1 MTWRQEL
8 AEMLPWV
15 TLYKRSRPCDGY
27 RWGQMSLKAV
37 HDPELKERYR
47 CKNQATWRF
56 KTSRRKV
63 RQVSGAHDGVYCWS
77 HLCVQLNTMDEFER
91 SNKYWSAHL
100 DEVNAIRVRGGV
112 NPITKGS

>member
-8 AEMLPWV
+8 VEMLPWV
-15 TLYKRSRPCDGY
+15 TLYKRPRPCDGY

-56 KTSRRKV
+56 KASKRCDGR
-63 RQVSGAHDGVYCWS
+63 DGVYCWS
-77 HLCVQLNTMDEFER
+77 HLCVQLDSMGEFER
-91 SNKYWSAHL
+91 GNKYWDAHL